1 MAITAMGYGDFPHG
15 LRGVPLKFGHL
26 RLWRR
31 WPFHRLA
38 SDQEVSERDRGESCH
53 AALDQM
59 ALFGAIK
66 MDFAENG
73 DIHKITKQCHRTNY
87 GSPMDL
93 RAIQVASFL
102 CDPERSS
109 A

>member
-1 MAITAMGYGDFPHG
+1 
-15 LRGVPLKFGHL
+15 
-26 RLWRR
+26 
-31 WPFHRLA
+31 
-38 SDQEVSERDRGESCH
+38 
-53 AALDQM
+53 
-59 ALFGAIK
+59 